1 MRLDKY
7 LKLTR
12 LIKRRTVANE
22 ACDADRVLVNGKV
35 AGLPWQSR
43 KGTSLKST
51 WAAVRCGSRCSRSVN
66 MSPRTMR
73 PPAIR
78 SWNKLPPFMH
88 KLFEKQNS
96 GIKGVVFL
104 WRKPRI
110 PQCRGLRT

>member
-51 WAAVRCGSRCSRSVN
+51 WAAARCGSRCSRSVN

-96 GIKGVVFL
+96 GIKGLFL